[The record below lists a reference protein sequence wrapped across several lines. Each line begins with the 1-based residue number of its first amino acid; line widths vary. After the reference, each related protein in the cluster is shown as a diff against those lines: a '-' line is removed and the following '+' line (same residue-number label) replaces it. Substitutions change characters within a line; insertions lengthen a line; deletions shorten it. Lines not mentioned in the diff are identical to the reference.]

1 MALVNRELAVIGD
14 DLLSTLL
21 KEQAPKHIKDYDEYD
36 DGRIKS
42 NTKHC
47 DYKELRIE
55 YLSRLCLNLGWVFN
69 LLGCQEEILDR
80 LRFLL
85 PANTADG

>member
-69 LLGCQEEILDR
+69 
-80 LRFLL
+80 FAWL
-85 PANTADG
+85 PRGNTRPTEVPAAR